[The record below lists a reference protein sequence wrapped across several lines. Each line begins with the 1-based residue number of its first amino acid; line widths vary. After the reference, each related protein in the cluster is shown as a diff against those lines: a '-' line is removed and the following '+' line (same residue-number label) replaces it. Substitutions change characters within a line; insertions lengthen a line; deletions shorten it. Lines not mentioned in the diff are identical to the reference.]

1 MKNLLI
7 TTLKYFDELKF
18 SYKTFF
24 LIFIIFGGM
33 LCIIFLSQISILTLK
48 NDFDILFEKRT
59 KGLIEL
65 EHIKDSYKI
74 NIQDTLNDFE
84 KKELNFEQSKDVLKL
99 A

>member
-7 TTLKYFDELKF
+7 TTLKYFDNLKF
-18 SYKTFF
+18 SYKTSF
-24 LIFIIFGGM
+24 LIFIISGGM
-33 LCIIFLSQISILTLK
+33 LCIIVLSQISIFTLK

-74 NIQDTLNDFE
+74 NIQDTLDNFE
-84 KKELNFEQSKDVLKL
+84 NKRLNFVQ